1 MLNIE
6 KEYIKSFHPD
16 NRVAGKL
23 VVLRRRLKVLHK
35 AGRGIKL
42 HTQIWDMIN
51 KYLCKRHATKGYT
64 IFHYSKGKDNPVKC
78 RHQHMKMFNK
88 AFKDSTDHIN
98 RFRLTY
104 KLLDIYNISNEP
116 KKDKTL
122 ADVIPAL
129 KELQDT
135 IDKMKENAK
144 KI

>member
-6 KEYIKSFHPD
+6 KKYIDSFHPD

-23 VVLRRRLKVLHK
+23 VVLRRRLKVLHE
-35 AGRGIKL
+35 AGRMIKL

-51 KYLCKRHATKGYT
+51 KYLSKRHATKGYT
-64 IFHYSKGKDNPVKC
+64 IFHYDKGGENPVRC
-78 RHQHMKMFNK
+78 NHSHLTVFNK
-88 AFKDSTDHIN
+88 AFKDSTDRIN
-98 RFRLTY
+98 RFKLTY